1 MTVVALLTRA
11 GLRARWRTWLV
22 LAVLTGLAGGLVTA
36 VAAGAR
42 RTDAAYPALLAWSK
56 APDDL
61 VSIASGSGASAGAS
75 YSNVPAAAIARLP
88 QVTALAPVA
97 TYTVLEPAAA
107 TLGAPVNGAIPGT
120 FWHRKLLAG
129 RLPDARQPDEVDVS
143 FTVTQ
148 ASPHLQVGDN
158 LPLLLLAAKGEPV
171 RVNLRVVGIEAAPA
185 EFPPQYGPG
194 VDFIWATPA
203 FVRAYGA
210 RLLDTPGGA
219 VRLRHGAADVPA
231 LEREINRM
239 GGGKFV
245 NDYPLGPQAANTEH
259 SIHLQAVAL
268 WVLAGVLAVLGLL
281 ILGQLHARLAYSESA
296 DFGALRGIGAVPGQL
311 TATGLARAALI
322 GGAGAALTVATAVAV
337 SPVFPVGLAGI
348 AEPHPGVDADWT
360 ALLLGACGVLLVTVG
375 VAAWPAWR
383 AAQVGAGGVAAA
395 TPTGRLSAAGAPV
408 YRRSWVLAVTR
419 STSSV
424 PVAMGLRLAL
434 QRGAGRTAVP
444 VRSAIAAAAVG
455 VVGLSAALG
464 FSASLGYLLATPRL
478 YGVAW
483 DALVTNEQFG
493 TSTAPAAR
501 SIAADPLI
509 AAWSGTYDGAPLT
522 VNGTTVGGVTAGPGP
537 DGSLAAV
544 ALAGRPPAGSG
555 DIVLGQRTLASLGIR
570 VGQTV
575 SVGLAGLSRHVPFVV
590 TGTAVFPAVSD
601 TTELGTGAELTV
613 AGLLRLPPSG
623 TQAPP
628 YNGLIVKFRPGVP
641 LQQGINSLTA
651 RIERLGPYAISGPS
665 TPADLVN
672 FGQLQDL
679 PLLLGLALGLLAL
692 LTITHLLLTSVH
704 RRRRDLA
711 VLRALGFTSGQ
722 VRVTVSWMAVT
733 LAAIALTVGIPVG
746 LLCGRQAWRFFAGQ
760 LGISDVARGP
770 VLSFALL
777 AVAGLAL
784 AVAIAFVPGIS
795 ASRIRPADALRAE

>member
-1 MTVVALLTRA
+1 MTPVWLVVRA
-11 GLRARWRTWLV
+11 GLRARWRSWLV

-42 RTDAAYPALLAWSK
+42 RTDAAYPALVAWSR

-61 VSIASGSGASAGAS
+61 VSVGTGAGSSISASYANVSIAAVSRLPLVTASA
-75 YSNVPAAAIARLP
+75 PI
-88 QVTALAPVA
+88 A
-97 TYTVLEPAAA
+97 TYTVLQPAAD
-107 TLGAPVNGAIPGT
+107 TVGAPLNGEVPGT

-148 ASPHLQVGDN
+148 ASPRLRVGDA
-158 LPLLLLAAKGEPV
+158 LPLVLLGAKGEPV

-185 EFPPQYGPG
+185 EFPPQYGPA

-203 FVRAYGA
+203 FVRVYGA
-210 RLLDTPGGA
+210 RLLDTPGSA

-231 LEREINRM
+231 LEREISRM
-239 GGGKFV
+239 SGGKFV
-245 NDYPLGPQAANTEH
+245 SDYPQGPQAANTEH

-268 WVLAGVLAVLGLL
+268 WLLAGVLAVLGLL
-281 ILGQLHARLAYSESA
+281 MIGQLHARLAYSESG

-311 TATGLARAALI
+311 TVTGLARAALI
-322 GGAGAALTVATAVAV
+322 GSAGAALAVATAVAV
-337 SPVFPVGLAGI
+337 SPVFPVGLARI

-360 ALLLGACGVLLVTVG
+360 ALLLGAGGVLVATVA

-383 AAQVGAGGVAAA
+383 AAQVTAGGVAGR
-395 TPTGRLSAAGAPV
+395 TPTGRRSAVEAPA
-408 YRRSWVLAVTR
+408 YRRSWVLAVTH
-419 STSSV
+419 SVSSA

-444 VRSAIAAAAVG
+444 VRSAIAATALG

-478 YGVAW
+478 YGVTW
-483 DALVTNEQFG
+483 DALVTNEVFA
-493 TSTAPAAR
+493 TSTLPAAR
-501 SIAADPLI
+501 SVAADP
-509 AAWSGTYDGAPLT
+509 AVARWSATYAGAPLT
-522 VNGTTVGGVTAGPGP
+522 INGIAVGGVTTGPGP

-544 ALAGRPPAGSG
+544 ALSGGPPRGAD
-555 DIVLGQRTLASLGIR
+555 DIVLGQHTLRALGVR

-575 SVGLAGLSRHVPFVV
+575 SVALAGLSRHVPFVV
-590 TGTAVFPAVSD
+590 TGTAVFPAVGD

-613 AGLLRLPPSG
+613 AGLLRVPPPGMS
-623 TQAPP
+623 APP
-628 YNGLIVKFRPGVP
+628 YNGVMLTFRPGVP
-641 LQQGINSLTA
+641 AQQGLGALTT

-692 LTITHLLLTSVH
+692 LTITHLLLTSV
-704 RRRRDLA
+704 RRQRRDLA
-711 VLRALGFTSGQ
+711 VLRVLGFTGGQ
-722 VRVTVSWMAVT
+722 VRATVSWMAVT
-733 LAAIALTVGIPVG
+733 LAAVALAIGIPVG
-746 LLCGRQAWRFFAGQ
+746 LLCGSQAWRFFAGQ
-760 LGISDVARGP
+760 LGISDVTRTP
-770 VLSFALL
+770 VLSFVLL

-784 AVAIAFVPGIS
+784 AVAIASVPGIS

>member
-1 MTVVALLTRA
+1 MTVVALVVRA

-42 RTDAAYPALLAWSK
+42 RTDAAYPALVAWSR

-61 VSIASGSGASAGAS
+61 VSVGTGAGSSVGAT
-75 YSNVPAAAIARLP
+75 YSNVPVAAVSRLP
-88 QVTALAPVA
+88 QVAASAPIA
-97 TYTVLEPAAA
+97 TYTVLEPASASI
-107 TLGAPVNGAIPGT
+107 GAPLNGAVPGT
-120 FWHRKLLAG
+120 FWRRKLLAG
-129 RLPDARQPDEVDVS
+129 RLPAARQPDEVDVS

-148 ASPHLQVGDN
+148 ASPRLQVGST
-158 LPLLLLAAKGEPV
+158 LPLLLLGAKGEPV
-171 RVNLRVVGIEAAPA
+171 RVNLRVVGIDAAPA

-194 VDFIWATPA
+194 VDFIWATLA
-203 FVRAYGA
+203 FVRVYGA
-210 RLLDTPGGA
+210 RLLDTAGDA

-245 NDYPLGPQAANTEH
+245 NDYPLGPQAANTQH

-322 GGAGAALTVATAVAV
+322 GGVGAALAVTTAVAI

-348 AEPHPGVDADWT
+348 AEPDSGVHADWT
-360 ALLLGACGVLLVTVG
+360 ALLLGACGVLVATVG

-383 AAQVGAGGVAAA
+383 AAQVGAGGVAGSA
-395 TPTGRLSAAGAPV
+395 PTGRLSAAGAPV

-419 STSSV
+419 SVSSV

-444 VRSAIAAAAVG
+444 VRSAIAATAVG

-464 FSASLGYLLATPRL
+464 FSASLGYPLATPRL

-509 AAWSGTYDGAPLT
+509 AAWSGTYVGAPLT
-522 VNGTTVGGVTAGPGP
+522 VNGTTVGGVTTGPGP

-555 DIVLGQRTLASLGIR
+555 DIVLGQRTLTSLGVR
-570 VGQTV
+570 VGQAV

-613 AGLLRLPPSG
+613 AGLLRLPPPGVS
-623 TQAPP
+623 APP
-628 YNGLIVKFRPGVP
+628 YNGLVVKFGPGVP

-711 VLRALGFTSGQ
+711 VLRALGFTGGQ
-722 VRVTVSWMAVT
+722 VRATVSWMAVT
-733 LAAIALTVGIPVG
+733 LAAVALVVGIPVG

-760 LGISDVARGP
+760 LGISDVARTP
-770 VLSFALL
+770 VLSLVLL

-795 ASRIRPADALRAE
+795 AGRIRPADALRAE

>member
-1 MTVVALLTRA
+1 MTPVWLVVRA

-42 RTDAAYPALLAWSK
+42 RTDAAYPALVAWSR

-61 VSIASGSGASAGAS
+61 VSVGTGAGSSVGATH
-75 YSNVPAAAIARLP
+75 SNVPFAAVSRLP
-88 QVTALAPVA
+88 QVTASAPMA

-107 TLGAPVNGAIPGT
+107 TLGAPLNGAVPGT
-120 FWHRKLLAG
+120 FWRRKLLAG

-148 ASPHLQVGDN
+148 ASPRLQVGST
-158 LPLLLLAAKGEPV
+158 LRLLLLGAKGEPV
-171 RVNLRVVGIEAAPA
+171 RVNLRIVGIDAAPA

-203 FVRAYGA
+203 FVRVYGA
-210 RLLDTPGGA
+210 RLLDAPGDA

-231 LEREINRM
+231 LEQEINRM
-239 GGGKFV
+239 GGGKFA

-322 GGAGAALTVATAVAV
+322 GGVGAALAVTTAVAI

-360 ALLLGACGVLLVTVG
+360 ALLLGACGVLVATVG

-383 AAQVGAGGVAAA
+383 AAQAGASGMAGA
-395 TPTGRLSAAGAPV
+395 TPTSRLSAAGAPV
-408 YRRSWVLAVTR
+408 YRRAWVLAVTR
-419 STSSV
+419 SVSSV

-509 AAWSGTYDGAPLT
+509 AAWSGMYDGAPLT
-522 VNGTTVGGVTAGPGP
+522 VNGTTVGGVTTGPGP

-555 DIVLGQRTLASLGIR
+555 DIVLGQRTLTSLGIR

-613 AGLLRLPPSG
+613 AGLLRLPPPGVS
-623 TQAPP
+623 APP
-628 YNGLIVKFRPGVP
+628 YNGLVVKFGPGVP

-692 LTITHLLLTSVH
+692 LTITHLLLTSVR

-711 VLRALGFTSGQ
+711 VLRALGFTGGQ
-722 VRVTVSWMAVT
+722 VRATVSWMAVT
-733 LAAIALTVGIPVG
+733 LVAVALAVGIPVG

-760 LGISDVARGP
+760 LGISDVARAP
-770 VLSFALL
+770 VLSLVLL

-784 AVAIAFVPGIS
+784 AAGIALVPGIS
-795 ASRIRPADALRAE
+795 ASRIRPADALRTE

>member
-1 MTVVALLTRA
+1 M
-11 GLRARWRTWLV
+11 
-22 LAVLTGLAGGLVTA
+22 
-36 VAAGAR
+36 
-42 RTDAAYPALLAWSK
+42 
-56 APDDL
+56 
-61 VSIASGSGASAGAS
+61 
-75 YSNVPAAAIARLP
+75 
-88 QVTALAPVA
+88 
-97 TYTVLEPAAA
+97 
-107 TLGAPVNGAIPGT
+107 
-120 FWHRKLLAG
+120 
-129 RLPDARQPDEVDVS
+129 
-143 FTVTQ
+143 
-148 ASPHLQVGDN
+148 
-158 LPLLLLAAKGEPV
+158 
-171 RVNLRVVGIEAAPA
+171 
-185 EFPPQYGPG
+185 
-194 VDFIWATPA
+194 
-203 FVRAYGA
+203 
-210 RLLDTPGGA
+210 DTPGGA

-281 ILGQLHARLAYSESA
+281 ILGQLHARLAGSRI
-296 DFGALRGIGAVPGQL
+296 GGLRRAAGIGAVPGQL

-322 GGAGAALTVATAVAV
+322 GGAGAVLAVATAIAI

-360 ALLLGACGVLLVTVG
+360 ALLLGQAACWSPPS
-375 VAAWPAWR
+375 AWPR
-383 AAQVGAGGVAAA
+383 GRPG
-395 TPTGRLSAAGAPV
+395 GRLRSGGAAGWRPRRDGPYVRSGAPV

-419 STSSV
+419 SASSV
-424 PVAMGLRLAL
+424 PVATGVRLAL

-444 VRSAIAAAAVG
+444 VRSAIAATAVG
-455 VVGLSAALG
+455 IVGLSAALG

-522 VNGTTVGGVTAGPGP
+522 VNGTTVGGVTTGPGP

-555 DIVLGQRTLASLGIR
+555 DIVLGQRTLTSLGIR

-575 SVGLAGLSRHVPFVV
+575 SVGLAGLSRHVPFRGDRDGGLPRGQRHDRAGNRRRADGG
-590 TGTAVFPAVSD
+590 GTAAAAAPGVS
-601 TTELGTGAELTV
+601 
-613 AGLLRLPPSG
+613 
-623 TQAPP
+623 APP
-628 YNGLIVKFRPGVP
+628 YNGLVVKFRPGVP
-641 LQQGINSLTA
+641 VQQGINSLTA

-692 LTITHLLLTSVH
+692 LTITHLLLTSVR

-711 VLRALGFTSGQ
+711 VLRTLGFTGGQ
-722 VRVTVSWMAVT
+722 VRATVSWMAVT
-733 LAAIALTVGIPVG
+733 LAAVALAVGIPVG
-746 LLCGRQAWRFFAGQ
+746 LLVRQPG
-760 LGISDVARGP
+760 
-770 VLSFALL
+770 L
-777 AVAGLAL
+777 AVL
-784 AVAIAFVPGIS
+784 
-795 ASRIRPADALRAE
+795 RRPARHQ